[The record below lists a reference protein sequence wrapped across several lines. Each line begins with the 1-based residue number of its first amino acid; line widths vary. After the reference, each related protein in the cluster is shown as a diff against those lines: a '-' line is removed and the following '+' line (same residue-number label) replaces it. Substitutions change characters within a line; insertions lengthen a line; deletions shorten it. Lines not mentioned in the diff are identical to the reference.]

1 MSTIEEMKV
10 ERVERVE
17 RANTETLVTD
27 LLVAFE
33 RKYGVEVS
41 GVELTRTYN
50 VGERSPKLRHVTLE
64 VKV

>member
-1 MSTIEEMKV
+1 MSTIEEMK
-10 ERVERVE
+10 VE

-41 GVELTRTYN
+41 SVDLTRTQN
-50 VGERSPKLRHVTLE
+50 MGERSLKLRHVTLE

>member
-1 MSTIEEMKV
+1 MSTIEEMK
-10 ERVERVE
+10 VE

-41 GVELTRTYN
+41 SVDVTRTQN
-50 VGERSPKLRHVTLE
+50 MGERSPKLRHVTLE

>member
-1 MSTIEEMKV
+1 MSTIEEIK
-10 ERVERVE
+10 EE

-41 GVELTRTYN
+41 SVDLTRTQN
-50 VGERSPKLRHVTLE
+50 MGERSPKLRHVTLE

>member
-1 MSTIEEMKV
+1 MLTIEEMK
-10 ERVERVE
+10 VE

-27 LLVAFE
+27 LLVALE

-41 GVELTRTYN
+41 SVELTRTQN
-50 VGERSPKLRHVTLE
+50 MGERSPKLRHVTLE

>member
-10 ERVERVE
+10 ER
-17 RANTETLVTD
+17 ANTETLITD

-41 GVELTRTYN
+41 SVDLTRTQN
-50 VGERSPKLRHVTLE
+50 MGERSPKLRHVTLE

>member
-1 MSTIEEMKV
+1 MSTIEEMK
-10 ERVERVE
+10 VE

-41 GVELTRTYN
+41 SVDLTRTQN
-50 VGERSPKLRHVTLE
+50 MGERSPKLRHVTLE

>member
-1 MSTIEEMKV
+1 MSTIKEMKA
-10 ERVERVE
+10 ERVKIEV
-17 RANTETLVTD
+17 LITD

-41 GVELTRTYN
+41 SVELTRTQN
-50 VGERSPKLRHVTLE
+50 MGERSPKLRHVTLE

>member
-1 MSTIEEMKV
+1 MSTIEEMK
-10 ERVERVE
+10 VE

-33 RKYGVEVS
+33 RKYGIEVS
-41 GVELTRTYN
+41 SVELTRTQN
-50 VGERSPKLRHVTLE
+50 MGERSPKLRHVTLE

>member
-1 MSTIEEMKV
+1 MSTIEEMK
-10 ERVERVE
+10 EEKARIGR
-17 RANTETLVTD
+17 LITD
-27 LLVAFE
+27 LLKAFE

-41 GVELTRTYN
+41 SVELTRTYN

>member
-1 MSTIEEMKV
+1 MSTSEEMK
-10 ERVERVE
+10 VE

-41 GVELTRTYN
+41 SVDLTRTQN
-50 VGERSPKLRHVTLE
+50 MGERSPKLRHVTLE

>member
-1 MSTIEEMKV
+1 MSTIEEMK
-10 ERVERVE
+10 VE

-41 GVELTRTYN
+41 SVDLTRTQN
-50 VGERSPKLRHVTLE
+50 MGERSPKLRYVTLE

>member
-1 MSTIEEMKV
+1 MSTIEEMK
-10 ERVERVE
+10 VE

-41 GVELTRTYN
+41 SVDLTRTQN
-50 VGERSPKLRHVTLE
+50 IGERSPKLRHVTLE

>member
-1 MSTIEEMKV
+1 MSTIEEMK
-10 ERVERVE
+10 VE

-41 GVELTRTYN
+41 SVDLTRTQN
-50 VGERSPKLRHVTLE
+50 MGKRLPKLMDVTLE

>member
-1 MSTIEEMKV
+1 MSTIEEMKA
-10 ERVERVE
+10 E
-17 RANTETLVTD
+17 RATTETLVTD

-41 GVELTRTYN
+41 SVDLTRTQN
-50 VGERSPKLRHVTLE
+50 MGERSLKLRHVTLE